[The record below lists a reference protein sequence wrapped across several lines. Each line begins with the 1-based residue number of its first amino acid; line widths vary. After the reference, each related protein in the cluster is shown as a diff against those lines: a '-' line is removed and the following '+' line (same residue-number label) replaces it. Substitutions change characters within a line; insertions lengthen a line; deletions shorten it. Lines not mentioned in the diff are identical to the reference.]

1 MNKHIITDNFTF
13 FFKGEFSQWF
23 PSEFSY
29 GGVDFPTAEHFTMY
43 MKAEL
48 FNDPKIARKIAA
60 EPNPRYA
67 KELGREV
74 RGFSQ
79 ARWDMYKY
87 AIVQM
92 GNYLKFNYHKELLE
106 KLLATGETLLV
117 EASPVDTVWGIGL
130 GMEEDIEKL
139 KNKSNWRGHNLLG
152 RVLTDVRE
160 VLRFRTQNK
169 NRLCI

>member
-1 MNKHIITDNFTF
+1 MKNTISTPDFTF
-13 FFKGEFSQWF
+13 FYKGEFSQWF

-29 GGVDFPTAEHFTMY
+29 GGVKFLTAEHFMMY
-43 MKAEL
+43 MKADL
-48 FNDPKIARKIAA
+48 FHDPETASRIIA

-74 RGFSQ
+74 RGFNQ
-79 ARWDMYKY
+79 ARWDVYKY

-92 GNYLKFNYHKELLE
+92 GTYLKFNYHKELLE

-152 RVLTDVRE
+152 RALTDVRE
-160 VLRFRTQNK
+160 VLRFRNQNRNK
-169 NRLCI
+169 YI